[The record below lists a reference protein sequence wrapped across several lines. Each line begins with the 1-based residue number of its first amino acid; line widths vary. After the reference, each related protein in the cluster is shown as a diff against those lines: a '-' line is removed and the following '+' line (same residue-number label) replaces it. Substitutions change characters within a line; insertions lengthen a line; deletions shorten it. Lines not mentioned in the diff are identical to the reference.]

1 VRKDLHHSAF
11 DPRHRDEEEVLH
23 DETLRLQQR
32 KGALGE
38 GVRRSLPGKTATR
51 PTGCEHT
58 RGPVTAF
65 KLRQRCP
72 VRARR
77 SESSAI
83 RVWRSRKHT
92 TVGKREDSSAA
103 RDHSRRPNDGG
114 TMQRCLSRMH
124 RAHHRLAR
132 LACLPAACLVPLTH
146 ARLRLTHAAAAAS
159 LKSLHLSALRRPR
172 IQVELHARAIFSPI
186 ISAAFP
192 LANLLPHPRT
202 ARLLLQPYQLRLSFH
217 YTLIPAHVPAFPSS
231 ALCCLPTVRPV
242 YPTL

>member
-11 DPRHRDEEEVLH
+11 DPRHRDEEEVLY

-38 GVRRSLPGKTATR
+38 GVRRSFPGRAPTR
-51 PTGCEHT
+51 PTRCEQT

-83 RVWRSRKHT
+83 RVRRSRKHT
-92 TVGKREDSSAA
+92 TAGKREDSSAP

-132 LACLPAACLVPLTH
+132 LACLQPASSLSLTH
-146 ARLRLTHAAAAAS
+146 AYA
-159 LKSLHLSALRRPR
+159 
-172 IQVELHARAIFSPI
+172 
-186 ISAAFP
+186 
-192 LANLLPHPRT
+192 
-202 ARLLLQPYQLRLSFH
+202 
-217 YTLIPAHVPAFPSS
+217 
-231 ALCCLPTVRPV
+231 
-242 YPTL
+242 